1 MRFKSKLA
9 TEQVSLL
16 YNLIS
21 AVAKLQDSH
30 SNRAVL
36 HLNPD
41 FLRLSAKGENGVTCF
56 AELATKGGIFLDH
69 RVESQTENAIIMEV
83 DLPSLKLALN
93 SVLRSSRPTG
103 NNSATNNNVSTTAL
117 ASHVVILKLAKRNH
131 VPCLCLDG
139 ANDAIEIHQAIPVR
153 IMRLNDMQN
162 HLPPQINAP
171 TVQLELNPDRPL
183 RAIVEKLRSMGNHG
197 KYLEPRLK
205 VRRTALTALSSIGT
219 IK

>member
-16 YNLIS
+16 YSLIS

-36 HLNPD
+36 HVDPD
-41 FLRLSAKGENGVTCF
+41 FLRLSAKGDNGVTCF
-56 AELATKGGIFLDH
+56 AELAAKGGLFLDH
-69 RVESQTENAIIMEV
+69 RVESQAKNVIVMEV

-103 NNSATNNNVSTTAL
+103 NNNTANVSTSSALPSL

-153 IMRLNDMQN
+153 IMRDSEMQN
-162 HLPPQINAP
+162 HLPPQINSP
-171 TVQLELNPDRPL
+171 TVQLELNPERPL
-183 RAIVEKLRSMGNHG
+183 RAIVEKLRAMGNHG
-197 KYLEPRLK
+197 K
-205 VRRTALTALSSIGT
+205 SF
-219 IK
+219 

>member
-36 HLNPD
+36 YVDPD
-41 FLRLSAKGENGVTCF
+41 FLRLSAKGDNGVTCF
-56 AELATKGGIFLDH
+56 AELAAKGGLFLDH
-69 RVESQTENAIIMEV
+69 RVESQANNVIVMEV

-103 NNSATNNNVSTTAL
+103 GNNTTTMANNSALPGL

-139 ANDAIEIHQAIPVR
+139 ANDDIEIHQAIPVR
-153 IMRLNDMQN
+153 IMRDTEMTN
-162 HLPPQINAP
+162 HLPPQINSP
-171 TVQLELNPDRPL
+171 TVQLELNPQRPL
-183 RAIVEKLRSMGNHG
+183 RGVVEKLRSMGNHG
-197 KYLEPRLK
+197 K
-205 VRRTALTALSSIGT
+205 
-219 IK
+219 

>member
-16 YNLIS
+16 YSLITS
-21 AVAKLQDSH
+21 VAKLQDSH

-36 HLNPD
+36 YLNPD
-41 FLRLSAKGENGVTCF
+41 FLRLSAKGDNGVTCF
-56 AELATKGGIFLDH
+56 AELAAKGGLFLDH
-69 RVESQTENAIIMEV
+69 RVESQAENVIVMEV

-103 NNSATNNNVSTTAL
+103 NNNMVNDSTSSALPSL

-131 VPCLCLDG
+131 MPCLCLDG

-153 IMRLNDMQN
+153 IMRSNEMQN

-171 TVQLELNPDRPL
+171 SVQLELNPDRPL

-197 KYLEPRLK
+197 KYFELRLK
-205 VRRTALTALSSIGT
+205 FRGDWR
-219 IK
+219 

>member
-1 MRFKSKLA
+1 MA

-36 HLNPD
+36 YVDPD
-41 FLRLSAKGENGVTCF
+41 FLRLSAKGDNGVTCF
-56 AELATKGGIFLDH
+56 AELAAKGGLFLDH
-69 RVESQTENAIIMEV
+69 RVESQANNVIVMEV

-103 NNSATNNNVSTTAL
+103 GNNTTTMANNSALPGL

-139 ANDAIEIHQAIPVR
+139 ANDDIEIHQAIPVR
-153 IMRLNDMQN
+153 IMRDTEMTN
-162 HLPPQINAP
+162 HLPPQINSP
-171 TVQLELNPDRPL
+171 TVQLELNPQRPL
-183 RAIVEKLRSMGNHG
+183 RGVVEKLRSMGNHG
-197 KYLEPRLK
+197 K
-205 VRRTALTALSSIGT
+205 
-219 IK
+219 